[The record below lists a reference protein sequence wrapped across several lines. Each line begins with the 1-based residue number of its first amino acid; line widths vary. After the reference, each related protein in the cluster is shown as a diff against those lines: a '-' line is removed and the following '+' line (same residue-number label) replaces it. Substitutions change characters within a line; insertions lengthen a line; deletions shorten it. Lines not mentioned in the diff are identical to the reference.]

1 MTWALISV
9 FCLGVN
15 VGMLAVFT
23 MTNVIIIKKR
33 RNEK

>member
-1 MTWALISV
+1 MTWAMVSI

-15 VGMLAVFT
+15 VGMLTVLT
-23 MTNVIIIKKR
+23 MVNIIANKR

>member
-1 MTWALISV
+1 MIRGLISV

-15 VGMLAVFT
+15 VGMLIVFT
-23 MTNVIIIKKR
+23 MVNIIANKR

>member
-1 MTWALISV
+1 MIWAMVSI

-15 VGMLAVFT
+15 VGMLTVLT
-23 MTNVIIIKKR
+23 MVNIANKR

>member
-1 MTWALISV
+1 MIWAMVSI

-15 VGMLAVFT
+15 VGMLTVLT
-23 MTNVIIIKKR
+23 MVNIIANKR

>member
-23 MTNVIIIKKR
+23 MVNIIANKR

>member
-1 MTWALISV
+1 MTWAMVSI

-23 MTNVIIIKKR
+23 MIIIIINKR

>member
-1 MTWALISV
+1 MVSI

-15 VGMLAVFT
+15 VGMLTVLT
-23 MTNVIIIKKR
+23 MVNIIANKR

>member
-1 MTWALISV
+1 MVST

-15 VGMLAVFT
+15 VGMLTVLS
-23 MTNVIIIKKR
+23 MVNIIANKR